1 LKFGQVYIVTFG
13 VDLISVDLYLRRV
26 DQFTDPFLLAFVL
39 GIQIERCQ
47 PTCDFKI
54 LREAGAVNRVDSV
67 ICGYRKKQYCTFV
80 VGAVRVM
87 W

>member
-1 LKFGQVYIVTFG
+1 MKFCQVYIVTFG

-26 DQFTDPFLLAFVL
+26 DAPTPFCLPSSLVFKLSDANL
-39 GIQIERCQ
+39 R
-47 PTCDFKI
+47 DFKI